1 MGPPARKGGER
12 AGEIVMSLLLV
23 ALLVSGGLLAWH
35 QLRSGRGD
43 RRGAFRLATLIA
55 CLCAVAWILGTHH
68 VADRDGEMQLAA
80 RGAGE
85 GLLAAFILW
94 VFYLALEPY
103 VRRFWPH
110 TIISWTRLLGGA
122 VRDPLVGR
130 DLLAGAVWG
139 AALALL
145 FRVSVLLPQW
155 MGQGTAA
162 PVISY
167 LDALLGPSRVLAVLA
182 LFPLYGIRLAV
193 GALLILLLLK
203 RLLRNERIAAWAL
216 GILLTAVQA
225 LQQGMAS
232 PWIAIPLAIVIMGSF
247 TVLLL
252 RFGLLS
258 AAVGVTFVNC
268 FLAMPLTTDLRSWSS
283 GPTVVV
289 LIAAGLLVT
298 FAFRASQGTGS
309 RIASPSWGDRSH

>member
-1 MGPPARKGGER
+1 M
-12 AGEIVMSLLLV
+12 

-35 QLRSGRGD
+35 QIRSGRGD

-55 CLCAVAWILGTHH
+55 CLSATAWILGTHH
-68 VADRDGEMQLAA
+68 VADRDGEMELAA

-145 FRVSVLLPQW
+145 FRVSVLLPRV
-155 MGQGTAA
+155 A
-162 PVISY
+162 
-167 LDALLGPSRVLAVLA
+167 GPRDGRTGDQPTWTRCSGLPASSPSSPS
-182 LFPLYGIRLAV
+182 FPSSAFVSPWARSSFC
-193 GALLILLLLK
+193 LLLK
-203 RLLRNERIAAWAL
+203 RLLRNERLAAWAL

-225 LQQGMAS
+225 LEQSGRGDLPLGSRFRS
-232 PWIAIPLAIVIMGSF
+232 PIVIMSSF

-283 GPTVVV
+283 GPTVLV
-289 LIAAGLLVT
+289 LLAAGLLVA

>member
-1 MGPPARKGGER
+1 M
-12 AGEIVMSLLLV
+12 

-35 QLRSGRGD
+35 QIRSGRGD

-55 CLCAVAWILGTHH
+55 CLNAAAWILGTHH
-68 VADRDGEMQLAA
+68 VADRQGEMELAA

-139 AALALL
+139 AALAM
-145 FRVSVLLPQW
+145 LLPLSALLPEW
-155 MGQGTAA
+155 LGQGTATPA
-162 PVISY
+162 INY
-167 LDALLGPSRVLAVLA
+167 LDALLGPSRVLALLA
-182 LFPLYGIRLAV
+182 VFPFYGVRLAV

-203 RLLRNERIAAWAL
+203 RLLRNERLAAWAL

-225 LQQGMAS
+225 LEQGSRGTTS
-232 PWIAIPLAIVIMGSF
+232 PWIAIPLAVVIMSSF

-258 AAVGVTFVNC
+258 AAVGVTFVNG

-283 GPTVVV
+283 GPTVI
-289 LIAAGLLVT
+289 LLLAATLLVG
-298 FAFRASQGTGS
+298 FAFRASQGMGV
-309 RIASPSWGDRSH
+309 RAVRPS